1 MGGAPMLLEECMRT
15 LATLVAVIILVSGCA
30 AKKHEPAAGAE
41 VSDSERWRKTDEA
54 VANSL
59 AESVRNPRSH
69 AGGITHVVLLWLKT
83 PGDRAAIEKI
93 IATSRQFTSIPG
105 VMNVRVGRPLAS
117 TRPVVD
123 ATFDVGLT
131 MSFRDE
137 AALHAY
143 ETHPQHV
150 KAVTE
155 VLRPLAGK
163 ILVYDIKE
171 ADAGGASASKVK
183 Q

>member
-1 MGGAPMLLEECMRT
+1 MR
-15 LATLVAVIILVSGCA
+15 LIATFVLVTILVAGCA
-30 AKKHEPAAGAE
+30 AKKSQPATTE
-41 VSDSERWRKTDEA
+41 VPDSERWRKTDEA

-83 PGDRAAIEKI
+83 PGDAAGIEKI
-93 IATSRQFTSIPG
+93 IKTSHELAAIPG
-105 VMNVRVGRPLAS
+105 VMNVRVGRPVAS

-131 MSFRDE
+131 MTFSDE

-143 ETHPQHV
+143 ETNPRHV

-155 VLRPLAGK
+155 VLRPLAAK
-163 ILVYDIKE
+163 TLVYDIKE
-171 ADAGGASASKVK
+171 ADAMSAPASKNVTK
-183 Q
+183 